1 MQPDRHV
8 LVAAQDGELVA
19 AVGRAVQGLRGFSL
33 EIARPDGG
41 GGLWGKAGR
50 ASAVILEVDARAN
63 GAATF
68 VRRLAGAARDGRLI
82 VAARDADA
90 ERVRALFRAGA
101 ADVLAAPFTV
111 ESVQA
116 ALGEL
121 FQDDPAFAPTQ
132 GLVVSVLKGCG
143 GAGATTCTLNLA
155 AMLARGDE
163 KRKRPARAT
172 AVLDF
177 DLQFGD
183 ADLALDLTPRSTVVD
198 VLQAGGRLD
207 PRFLEGVMS
216 EHDSGLKLLAAP
228 PSIMPFD
235 AFTGEFAID
244 LVDNAARGF
253 QRTLI
258 DMPGAWTDWTLPILH
273 RSDLIVVVTSPSVAG
288 AVGARRLLEGL
299 KAAGVQTPVFLAL
312 NRLHGLLEALDKP
325 SRIGRSLEFPV
336 DAGLRFDAAAAKA
349 ADRGQLVVEA
359 SPNSAFAKDLRACAA
374 KLEGRLEALAA
385 AEVFAELAA

>member
-1 MQPDRHV
+1 MKPDRHV

-19 AVGRAVQGLRGFSL
+19 AVGRAVQSLRGFSL

-50 ASAVILEVDARAN
+50 AAAVILEVDARAN
-63 GAATF
+63 GAPTF
-68 VRRLAGAARDGRLI
+68 VRRLAGAARDGRLV
-82 VAARDADA
+82 VAARGADA

-101 ADVLAAPFTV
+101 ADVIAAPFTPDV
-111 ESVQA
+111 VQA
-116 ALGEL
+116 ALAEL

-132 GLVVSVLKGCG
+132 GAVISVLKGCG
-143 GAGATTCTLNLA
+143 GAGATTCALNLA

-163 KRKRPARAT
+163 KRKRPARST
-172 AVLDF
+172 AVLDL

-183 ADLALDLTPRSTVVD
+183 ADLALDLTARSTVVD

-207 PRFLEGVMS
+207 PRFLEGVMT

-228 PSIMPFD
+228 PSIVPLD
-235 AFTGEFAID
+235 AFTGEFAVD
-244 LVDNAARGF
+244 LVDHAAHGF

-258 DMPGAWTDWTLPILH
+258 DLPGAWTDWTLPILH
-273 RSDLIVVVTSPSVAG
+273 RSDLILLVTAPTVAG

-312 NRLHGLLEALDKP
+312 NRLQGLLEAFDKP
-325 SRIGRSLEFPV
+325 SRIGRSLEVAV
-336 DAGLRFDAAAAKA
+336 DAGLRFDPAAVKA
-349 ADRGQLVVEA
+349 GDRGQLVVDA
-359 SPNSAFAKDLRACAA
+359 YSNGVLAKDLRACAA
-374 KLEGRLEALAA
+374 KLEGRLEALSA